1 MTTRYDSINDLPE
14 YLRKQAEAKL
24 NAQNKRGNET
34 ISPAPQLTP
43 QSLKTPKYH
52 NKPTERLLPNEVVIK
67 FGSKKEA
74 AYYDKLKLMEQAG
87 LVRNIRL
94 QVQYNLKPAYTD
106 GITGERFRAVD
117 YLADFVFE
125 KNEDGVWREHIVD
138 TKGKKTDVYIIK
150 RKLMREQGYI
160 VEEE

>member
-1 MTTRYDSINDLPE
+1 M
-14 YLRKQAEAKL
+14 
-24 NAQNKRGNET
+24 
-34 ISPAPQLTP
+34 
-43 QSLKTPKYH
+43 
-52 NKPTERLLPNEVVIK
+52 VIK

-74 AYYDKLKLMEQAG
+74 TYYDKLKLMEQAG

-106 GITGERFRAVD
+106 VRTGERFRAVD